1 MEAGLGK
8 YEGKLLRRHVPG
20 LPATALAAMM
30 TRADFNRW
38 QYFTE
43 KKVLRGTE
51 AELSK
56 MEMRRIL
63 RDTFAELAG
72 TDPGIR
78 ALLGHWDM
86 TGDRPKRKSQA
97 SQQQHSQKW
106 HEAVAWQQWHSE
118 TGYAAGH
125 WRC

>member
-1 MEAGLGK
+1 
-8 YEGKLLRRHVPG
+8 
-20 LPATALAAMM
+20 MM

-106 HEAVAWQQWHSE
+106 YEAVAWQQWHSE